1 MNVPVFLARKVRH
14 APQGSFSATVTRVG
28 VASIALGLTI
38 LIVAFGVLYGYKNT
52 IQQKIFLFGAH
63 IQVGKFTN
71 NFSYEGAAMSLNTKL
86 YRERDHIPGVRHVQA
101 VALKAGILKTK
112 DELSGVVLKGVGRDY
127 DWNLLRESLVAGTV
141 PVVDADSAT
150 GKPSSRTSARRGPSS
165 RGPSSRGPSSRGPSS
180 RGPSSRG
187 PSSRGPSSRGPSGPG
202 STQLLISQYM
212 ANQLQVKIGDGIP
225 MYFLG
230 SIPRVRKMTIV
241 GIYDTGLEEVDKTI
255 AIGDIRLIQRL
266 NNWGP
271 DSVGNYEIFV
281 NNFAQLEPAVA
292 TVFDLITPDLRVTRV
307 TDQYRPLFDWM
318 IMLDR
323 NMVILLVL
331 ITFVASFNMVS
342 VLLVLMMERTPMIG
356 LLKALGGPDPLIRR
370 LFLHVGLNMVG
381 WGLLIGNVVGLTLCW
396 LQWQFHLIPL
406 DPKNYFVTYVPISW
420 DWPTILA
427 LNGATV
433 GLIALVLWLP
443 TLIINRIQPV
453 KALAFKK

>member
-14 APQGSFSATVTRVG
+14 APEGSFSATVTRIG
-28 VASIALGLTI
+28 VASIALGLAV
-38 LIVAFGVLYGYKNT
+38 LIVAFGITFGYKNS

-71 NFSYEGAAMSLNTKL
+71 NYSYEESAIPLDTKL
-86 YRERDHIPGVRHVQA
+86 YRERGRIPGIRHVQA

-112 DELSGVVLKGVGRDY
+112 EELTGVVLKGVGRDY

-141 PVVDADSAT
+141 PVVGADS
-150 GKPSSRTSARRGPSS
+150 GN
-165 RGPSSRGPSSRGPSS
+165 
-180 RGPSSRG
+180 
-187 PSSRGPSSRGPSGPG
+187 G
-202 STQLLISQYM
+202 SVQLLISQYM
-212 ANQLQVKIGDGIP
+212 ANQLLAKVGDGIP

-230 SIPRVRKMTIV
+230 GQVGSPPRVRKMTVV

-255 AIGDIRLIQRL
+255 ALGDIRLIQRL

-271 DSVGNYEIFV
+271 DSVGSYEIFV
-281 NNFAQLEPAVA
+281 NDFDQLEPAVG
-292 TVFDLITPDLRVTRV
+292 TIFDLLTPDLRLTRV

-318 IMLDR
+318 LLLDR
-323 NMVILLVL
+323 NMVILLAL

-342 VLLVLMMERTPMIG
+342 VLIVLMMERTPMIG

-370 LFLHVGLNMVG
+370 MFLYVGLNMVG
-381 WGLLIGNVVGLTLCW
+381 WGLLIGNAVGLTLCW
-396 LQWQFHLIPL
+396 LQWQFRLIPL

-420 DWPTILA
+420 DWPTVLA
-427 LNGATV
+427 LNGATI

-443 TLIINRIQPV
+443 TLVINRIQPV

>member
-1 MNVPVFLARKVRH
+1 M
-14 APQGSFSATVTRVG
+14 
-28 VASIALGLTI
+28 ASIALGMAI
-38 LIVAFGVLYGYKNT
+38 LIVAFGILFGYKNT

-63 IQVGKFTN
+63 LQVGKFTN
-71 NFSYEGAAMSLNTKL
+71 NYSYEESAIALDTKL
-86 YRERDHIPGVRHVQA
+86 YRERSRIAGVRHVQA

-112 DELSGVVLKGVGRDY
+112 DELTGVVLKGVGRDY
-127 DWNLLRESLVAGTV
+127 DWTLLRESLVAGTV
-141 PVVDADSAT
+141 PVVETDST
-150 GKPSSRTSARRGPSS
+150 EKPSGRTAPADRSARRGPSS
-165 RGPSSRGPSSRGPSS
+165 QPLARR
-180 RGPSSRG
+180 
-187 PSSRGPSSRGPSGPG
+187 G

-212 ANQLQVKIGDGIP
+212 SRQLQVTVGDSIP

-230 SIPRVRKMTIV
+230 GTTQGGLPRVRKMAVV
-241 GIYDTGLEEVDKTI
+241 GIYETGLEEVDKTI
-255 AIGDIRLIQRL
+255 ALGDIRLVQRL

-271 DSVGNYEIFV
+271 DSVGSYEIFV
-281 NNFAQLEPAVA
+281 NNFDELEPTVA
-292 TVFDLITPDLRVTRV
+292 AVFDLMTPDQRLTRV

-318 IMLDR
+318 VLLDR
-323 NMVILLVL
+323 NMVILLAL

-370 LFLHVGLNMVG
+370 MFLHVGLNMVG

-396 LQWQFHLIPL
+396 LQWQFRIVPL

-420 DWPTILA
+420 NWPVILV

-443 TLIINRIQPV
+443 TIIINRIQPV

>member
-28 VASIALGLTI
+28 VVSIALGLTI
-38 LIVAFGVLYGYKNT
+38 LIVAFGVLSGYKDT

-63 IQVGKFTN
+63 IQVSKFTN
-71 NFSYEGAAMSLNTKL
+71 DYSYEGKPIPLNTRL
-86 YRERDHIPGVRHVQA
+86 YRERDRIPGVRHVQA

-112 DELSGVVLKGVGRDY
+112 DELTGVVLKGVGRDY

-141 PVVDADSAT
+141 PTVGVDS
-150 GKPSSRTSARRGPSS
+150 GNGQSS
-165 RGPSSRGPSSRGPSS
+165 RG
-180 RGPSSRG
+180 
-187 PSSRGPSSRGPSGPG
+187 
-202 STQLLISQYM
+202 STELLISQFM
-212 ANQLQVKIGDGIP
+212 ANQLQAKVGDGIP

-230 SIPRVRKMTIV
+230 GNTPRVRKMTVV

-255 AIGDIRLIQRL
+255 ALGDIRLVQRL

-271 DSVGNYEIFV
+271 DSVGNFEIFV
-281 NNFAQLEPAVA
+281 NDFDHLETAVA

-318 IMLDR
+318 VLLDR
-323 NMVILLVL
+323 NMVILLFL

-356 LLKALGGPDPLIRR
+356 LLKALGSPDPLIRR
-370 LFLHVGLNMVG
+370 LFLYVGLNMVG
-381 WGLLIGNVVGLTLCW
+381 WGLLIGNVLGISLCW

-433 GLIALVLWLP
+433 ILIALVLWLP